1 MIFVVF
7 LSILKLPITIL
18 VTLLMKI
25 LQEIKSKLSIPIF
38 LAILVAINGYLI
50 LSPVLY
56 RAISHSTDAINNF
69 STWKDALSFLE
80 LFEIPR
86 FMIGLV
92 LIFMAFSLSMKVRT
106 AWFFSVLLLFTI
118 VIINLYILKDHNSL
132 TTYSSIVMLAL
143 LFYWR
148 KFDYYSLGSA
158 TFFAIVSIASLIVY
172 SMLGTLYIGDQF
184 SPVVTDL
191 PTAFYFA
198 IVCMSTVGFGDIIP
212 HTTLAR
218 MFTLTVIISGIT
230 VFAASVASIA
240 GPIISNNIKRIVKGR
255 ISHVE
260 RKNHFIIVGTNSLAL
275 NVYNGLRDRGDDV
288 TVVFAVGE
296 QHDFPADA
304 DIIEG
309 DPSSVATLKLAGAAK
324 AKYIIALCN
333 SDADNTF
340 TILAAKEIA
349 GEFTKTLA
357 LVNETQN
364 MQKVKRVNPDMVF
377 SLPLLGSELL
387 VRTLNGDTI
396 NNDLITEMFFGK
408 CVKLD

>member
-1 MIFVVF
+1 MNFPVF
-7 LSILKLPITIL
+7 LSILNSPITIL

-25 LQEIKSKLSIPIF
+25 LQEIKSKVSIPF
-38 LAILVAINGYLI
+38 CLAILVAINGYLV
-50 LSPVLY
+50 LSPVLL

-69 STWKDALSFLE
+69 NTWKEALSFLE

-92 LIFMAFSLSMKVRT
+92 LILMAIALSMGTRI
-106 AWFFSVLLLFTI
+106 AWFFTVLLLVTI
-118 VIINLYILKDHNSL
+118 VAINLFILKDHNTL
-132 TTYSSIVMLAL
+132 TTYSIVIIVAL
-143 LFYWR
+143 IFYWR
-148 KFDYYSLGSA
+148 DFDYHSLGSG
-158 TFFAIVSIASLIVY
+158 TFFAVVSIASLIVY
-172 SMLGTLYIGDQF
+172 SMLGTLYMGDEF
-184 SPVVTDL
+184 APAVTDL

-218 MFTLTVIISGIT
+218 MFTLTVILSGIT
-230 VFAASVASIA
+230 VFAASISSIA
-240 GPIISNNIKRIVKGR
+240 GPMISNNIKRIVKGR

-260 RKNHFIIVGTNSLAL
+260 RKNHFIIVGTNSLAA
-275 NVYNGLRDRGDDV
+275 NVYNGLRDRGDEV
-288 TVVFAVGE
+288 TVVIAAGS
-296 QHDFPADA
+296 QHEFPSDA

-309 DPSSVATLKLAGAAK
+309 DPSAVATLQLAGAAK

-349 GEFTKTLA
+349 GESTKTLA
-357 LVNETQN
+357 LVNESQN
-364 MQKVKRVNPDMVF
+364 MKKVKRVNPDMVF

-387 VRTLNGDTI
+387 VRTLNGDPI
-396 NNDLITEMFFGK
+396 NNDLITDMFFGH
-408 CVKLD
+408 CQKLD

>member
-1 MIFVVF
+1 
-7 LSILKLPITIL
+7 
-18 VTLLMKI
+18 MKI
-25 LQEIKSKLSIPIF
+25 LQEIKTKVSIPLL
-38 LAILVAINGYLI
+38 LAILVAINGYLV
-50 LSPVLY
+50 LSPVLF
-56 RAISHSTDAINNF
+56 RAFSHSTEAINNF
-69 STWKDALSFLE
+69 STWKEALSFLE

-86 FMIGLV
+86 FMIGLL
-92 LIFMAFSLSMKVRT
+92 LILMSFSVAMKIRT
-106 AWFFSVLLLFTI
+106 AWFLTVLLLFTI
-118 VIINLYILKDHNSL
+118 VAINIFILKDQNKL
-132 TTYSSIVMLAL
+132 TTYSLIVVVAL

-148 KFDYYSLGSA
+148 EFDHYSLGSA
-158 TFFAIVSIASLIVY
+158 TFFAIASICSLIVY
-172 SMLGTLYIGDQF
+172 SMLGTLYMGDEF
-184 SPVVTDL
+184 APAVTDL

-212 HTTLAR
+212 HTTVAR
-218 MFTLTVIISGIT
+218 MFTLTVIIAGIT
-230 VFAASVASIA
+230 VFAASIASIA

-255 ISHVE
+255 IYHVE
-260 RKNHFIIVGTNSLAL
+260 RKNHFIIVGSNSLAL

-288 TVVFAVGE
+288 TVVCPVGS
-296 QHDFPADA
+296 QHNFPPHA

-309 DPSSVATLKLAGAAK
+309 DPSSVETLKLAGAAK

-333 SDADNTF
+333 NDADNTF

-349 GEFTKTLA
+349 GEGTKTLA

-396 NNDLITEMFFGK
+396 NNSLIAEMFFGN
-408 CVKLD
+408 CQKLD

>member
-1 MIFVVF
+1 
-7 LSILKLPITIL
+7 
-18 VTLLMKI
+18 MKI
-25 LQEIKSKLSIPIF
+25 LQEIKTKVSIPLL
-38 LAILVAINGYLI
+38 LAILVAINGYLV
-50 LSPVLY
+50 LSPVLF
-56 RAISHSTDAINNF
+56 RAFSHSTEAINNF
-69 STWKDALSFLE
+69 STWKEALSFLE

-86 FMIGLV
+86 FMIGLL
-92 LIFMAFSLSMKVRT
+92 LILMSFSVAMKIRT
-106 AWFFSVLLLFTI
+106 AWFLTVLLLLTI
-118 VIINLYILKDHNSL
+118 VAINIFILKDQNKL
-132 TTYSSIVMLAL
+132 TTYSLIVVVAL

-148 KFDYYSLGSA
+148 EFDHYSLGSA
-158 TFFAIVSIASLIVY
+158 TFFAIASICSLIVY
-172 SMLGTLYIGDQF
+172 SMLGTLYMGDEF
-184 SPVVTDL
+184 APAVTDL

-212 HTTLAR
+212 HTTVAR
-218 MFTLTVIISGIT
+218 MFTLTVIIAGIT
-230 VFAASVASIA
+230 VFAASIASIA

-255 ISHVE
+255 IYHVE
-260 RKNHFIIVGTNSLAL
+260 RKNHFIIVGSNSLAL

-288 TVVFAVGE
+288 TVVCPVGS
-296 QHDFPADA
+296 QHNFPPHA

-309 DPSSVATLKLAGAAK
+309 DPSSVETLKLAGAAK

-333 SDADNTF
+333 NDADNTF

-349 GEFTKTLA
+349 GEGTKTLA

-396 NNDLITEMFFGK
+396 NNSLIAEMFFGN
-408 CVKLD
+408 CQKLD

>member
-1 MIFVVF
+1 
-7 LSILKLPITIL
+7 
-18 VTLLMKI
+18 MKI
-25 LQEIKSKLSIPIF
+25 LQEIKTKVSIPLL
-38 LAILVAINGYLI
+38 LAILVAINGYLV
-50 LSPVLY
+50 LSPVLF
-56 RAISHSTDAINNF
+56 RALSHSTDAINNF
-69 STWKDALSFLE
+69 STWKEALSFLE

-86 FMIGLV
+86 FMIGLL
-92 LIFMAFSLSMKVRT
+92 LILMAFSVAMKIRT
-106 AWFFSVLLLFTI
+106 AWFLTVLLLFTL
-118 VIINLYILKDHNSL
+118 VAINIFILKDQDKL
-132 TTYSSIVMLAL
+132 TTYSLIVLVAL

-148 KFDYYSLGSA
+148 EFDHYSLGSA
-158 TFFAIVSIASLIVY
+158 TFFAIASICSLIVY
-172 SMLGTLYIGDQF
+172 SMLGTLYMGDEF
-184 SPVVTDL
+184 APVVTDL

-212 HTTLAR
+212 HTTVAR
-218 MFTLTVIISGIT
+218 MFTLTVIIAGIT
-230 VFAASVASIA
+230 VFATSIASIA

-260 RKNHFIIVGTNSLAL
+260 RKNHFIIVGSSSLAL

-288 TVVFAVGE
+288 TVVCAVGS
-296 QHDFPADA
+296 QQGFPPHADV
-304 DIIEG
+304 IEG
-309 DPSSVATLKLAGAAK
+309 DPSSVETLKLAGAAR

-333 SDADNTF
+333 NDADNTF

-349 GEFTKTLA
+349 GEGTKTLA

-396 NNDLITEMFFGK
+396 NNSLITEMFFGN
-408 CVKLD
+408 CQKLD

>member
-1 MIFVVF
+1 
-7 LSILKLPITIL
+7 
-18 VTLLMKI
+18 MKI
-25 LQEIKSKLSIPIF
+25 LRKLRAKVSVPIF

-56 RAISHSTDAINNF
+56 RAIAHSSDAINNF
-69 STWKDALSFLE
+69 NTWKEALSFLE
-80 LFEIPR
+80 LFEIPQ

-92 LIFMAFSLSMKVRT
+92 LILMAYALSMKTRT
-106 AWFFSVLLLFTI
+106 AWFLSVLLLFTLIAINLFIAKKYDSLTIYSI
-118 VIINLYILKDHNSL
+118 VII
-132 TTYSSIVMLAL
+132 LAL

-148 KFDYYSLGSA
+148 RFDYYSLGSG
-158 TFFAIVSIASLIVY
+158 TFFAVVSIASLIVY
-172 SMLGTLYIGDQF
+172 SMLGTLYMGDEF
-184 SPVVTDL
+184 APVVTDL

-212 HTTLAR
+212 HTTVAR
-218 MFTLTVIISGIT
+218 MFTLTVIIAGIT
-230 VFAASVASIA
+230 VFATSIASIA

-260 RKNHFIIVGTNSLAL
+260 RKNHFIIVGINSLAL
-275 NVYNGLRDRGDDV
+275 NVYKGLRDRGDDV
-288 TVVFAVGE
+288 TVVCAVGS
-296 QHDFPADA
+296 QHDFPSDA

-324 AKYIIALCN
+324 AKYIIVLCN
-333 SDADNTF
+333 NDADNTF

-349 GEFTKTLA
+349 GAGTKTLA

-364 MQKVKRVNPDMVF
+364 MEKVKRVNPDMVF

-396 NNDLITEMFFGK
+396 NNALITEMFFGN
-408 CVKLD
+408 CQKLD

>member
-1 MIFVVF
+1 
-7 LSILKLPITIL
+7 
-18 VTLLMKI
+18 MKI
-25 LQEIKSKLSIPIF
+25 LQEIKTKVSIPLL
-38 LAILVAINGYLI
+38 LAILVAINGYLV
-50 LSPVLY
+50 LSPVLF
-56 RAISHSTDAINNF
+56 RAFSHSTEAINNF
-69 STWKDALSFLE
+69 STWKEALSFLE

-86 FMIGLV
+86 FMIGLL
-92 LIFMAFSLSMKVRT
+92 LILMSFSVAMKIRT
-106 AWFFSVLLLFTI
+106 AWFLTVLLLFTI
-118 VIINLYILKDHNSL
+118 VAINIFILKDQSKL
-132 TTYSSIVMLAL
+132 TTYSLIVVVAL

-148 KFDYYSLGSA
+148 EFDHYSLGSA
-158 TFFAIVSIASLIVY
+158 TFFAIASICSLIVY
-172 SMLGTLYIGDQF
+172 SMLGTLYMGDEF
-184 SPVVTDL
+184 APAVTDL

-212 HTTLAR
+212 HTTVAR
-218 MFTLTVIISGIT
+218 MFTLTVIIAGIT
-230 VFAASVASIA
+230 VFAASIASIA

-255 ISHVE
+255 IYHVE
-260 RKNHFIIVGTNSLAL
+260 RKNHFIIVGSNSLAL

-288 TVVFAVGE
+288 TVVCPVGS
-296 QHDFPADA
+296 QHNFPPHA

-309 DPSSVATLKLAGAAK
+309 DPSSVETLKLAGAAK

-333 SDADNTF
+333 NDADNTF

-349 GEFTKTLA
+349 GEGTKTLA

-396 NNDLITEMFFGK
+396 NNSLIAEMFFGN
-408 CVKLD
+408 CQKLD